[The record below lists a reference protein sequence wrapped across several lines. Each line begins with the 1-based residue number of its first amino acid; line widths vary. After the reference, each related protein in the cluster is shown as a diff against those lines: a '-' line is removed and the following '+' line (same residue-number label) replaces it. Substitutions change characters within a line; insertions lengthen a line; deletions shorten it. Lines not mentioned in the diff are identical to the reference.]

1 MISDDTTLVSE
12 YARTHSEEVF
22 RQLVSQYVNLVFS
35 VALRQTHDPH
45 LAEEVTQAVFLV
57 LARKAG
63 AISTTT
69 PISGWL
75 CRTARH
81 IAANALRAERR
92 RQIREQEAFM
102 RTSEKEVDPW
112 LQIEPLLEMALAQL
126 NHKDHDVI
134 VMHYLEGKKL
144 DEVAL
149 ALGSSG
155 NAAKTRVSRALEKL
169 RRFFARHGVAIP
181 IAAIAGAISAHS
193 VQAAPAGLAAT
204 IIAAAVIPGA
214 SIGGSTLALV
224 NGALS
229 FMAWA
234 KTKTIIAICA
244 GALLAGTATKMVWP
258 AREPVYQGKSVSAW
272 IAELYA
278 DKDLT
283 AHFALVEMGDP
294 AVPYL
299 VRELK
304 RDNHPAHRGNV
315 AYVLNDIGPRAWPAV
330 PWLIPSLS
338 RPAYQPE
345 QFSAVTALGSIG
357 LAASNAVP
365 FLVQTLSAEDF
376 NVRMQAALALA
387 KIGLST
393 PNAVAQLTTLLDE
406 PRPRVSAA
414 AALALWRLQP
424 GDPAAFDRIKELV
437 LRNPEKDVRSSVAFD
452 LGDFGAA
459 ARVFIPILKDALK
472 DSETRVQECA
482 QRSLQKL
489 SLIP

>member
-1 MISDDTTLVSE
+1 
-12 YARTHSEEVF
+12 
-22 RQLVSQYVNLVFS
+22 
-35 VALRQTHDPH
+35 
-45 LAEEVTQAVFLV
+45 
-57 LARKAG
+57 
-63 AISTTT
+63 
-69 PISGWL
+69 
-75 CRTARH
+75 
-81 IAANALRAERR
+81 
-92 RQIREQEAFM
+92 
-102 RTSEKEVDPW
+102 
-112 LQIEPLLEMALAQL
+112 MA
-126 NHKDHDVI
+126 
-134 VMHYLEGKKL
+134 
-144 DEVAL
+144 
-149 ALGSSG
+149 
-155 NAAKTRVSRALEKL
+155 
-169 RRFFARHGVAIP
+169 
-181 IAAIAGAISAHS
+181 
-193 VQAAPAGLAAT
+193 
-204 IIAAAVIPGA
+204 
-214 SIGGSTLALV
+214 
-224 NGALS
+224 
-229 FMAWA
+229 
-234 KTKTIIAICA
+234 
-244 GALLAGTATKMVWP
+244 WP

-304 RDNHPAHRGNV
+304 RDNIPAHRGNV

-424 GDPAAFDRIKELV
+424 GDPAAFDRVKELV
-437 LRNPEKDVRSSVAFD
+437 LSNPEKDVRSSVAFD
-452 LGDFGAA
+452 LGDLGAA
-459 ARVFIPILKDALK
+459 AKVFTPMLKYAIK
-472 DSETRVQECA
+472 DSDTRVQ
-482 QRSLQKL
+482 
-489 SLIP
+489 